1 MVGGLLERRAMINHI
16 CSGDVSL
23 MPELKR
29 DQEVR
34 EEELIKRGEKR
45 GGKLKLR
52 LLLFLFFLSS
62 LSLRLFV
69 FVCLFTDRKL
79 L

>member
-1 MVGGLLERRAMINHI
+1 MLGGLLERRAVINHI

-29 DQEVR
+29 DREVR
-34 EEELIKRGEKR
+34 EEELIRSGEKS

-52 LLLFLFFLSS
+52 CLLFLFSLLS
-62 LSLRLFV
+62 LSLHLFV
-69 FVCLFTDRKL
+69 FVCLFTDTKL